1 MTLTLARRRQR
12 RLAPSSLAAVPG
24 APACP
29 TDVRDALAHHT
40 DVLEPRAG
48 AVLAREGATAHE
60 VVVIVEGEVLLERG
74 GRPAGCLRA
83 GASFGGHEVLTGT
96 PHRYTVVA
104 RGGVEVR
111 VVEAPAF
118 LAAAER
124 LPLLR
129 APLRPAC

>member
-1 MTLTLARRRQR
+1 MTPILTRHRRDRTPA
-12 RLAPSSLAAVPG
+12 LSAVPG

-29 TDVRDALAHHT
+29 RPVRDALAHHT
-40 DVLEPRAG
+40 DVLEPARG
-48 AVLAREGATAHE
+48 SVLAREGATAHE
-60 VVVIVEGEVLLERG
+60 VVVVVEGQVLLERD
-74 GRPAGCLRA
+74 GRPAGCLGP

-104 RGGVEVR
+104 GGGVELR

-118 LAAAER
+118 LAAADR
-124 LPLLR
+124 LPLLA

>member
-1 MTLTLARRRQR
+1 MTPILARRRR
-12 RLAPSSLAAVPG
+12 DRTPSTLAPVPG

-29 TDVRDALAHHT
+29 RPVRAALAHHT
-40 DVLEPRAG
+40 DVLEPRPG
-48 AVLAREGATAHE
+48 AVHAREGAAAHE
-60 VVVIVEGEVLLERG
+60 VVVVVEGQVRLERD
-74 GRPAGCLRA
+74 GRPAGCLGP

-104 RGGVEVR
+104 GGGVELR

-124 LPLLR
+124 LPLLA

>member
-1 MTLTLARRRQR
+1 MTSILTRRRR
-12 RLAPSSLAAVPG
+12 DRTPLALAPVPG

-29 TDVRDALAHHT
+29 RPVRDALARHT

-48 AVLAREGATAHE
+48 ALLAHEGATAHE
-60 VVVIVEGEVLLERG
+60 VVVVVEGQVLLERA
-74 GRPAGCLRA
+74 GRPAGCLGP

-104 RGGVEVR
+104 GGGVELR
-111 VVEAPAF
+111 VVEAAAF

-124 LPLLR
+124 LPLLA